1 MDLITRFSNGQVITT
16 DVVSDVVNSFGSD
29 AAREIF
35 IREPHLIKF
44 MPTVIA
50 AGMASGIRVEFRV
63 ATNAA
68 LTGSPL
74 VIGDS
79 GVILP
84 AQLEVVGINALHQFR
99 TRPIA
104 LPSGYDFWGI
114 YYNVVNS
121 ALSGGFALRTWL
133 ADEGPESAE
142 PPM

>member
-1 MDLITRFSNGQVITT
+1 MDLITRFSNAQVITT
-16 DVVSDVVNSFGSD
+16 DVVSDIVNSFDSD
-29 AAREIF
+29 AAREVF
-35 IREPHLIKF
+35 IKEPHLIKAI
-44 MPTVIA
+44 VAVLA
-50 AGMASGIRVEFRV
+50 AGGAEGIRIEFRV

-79 GVILP
+79 GILLP
-84 AQLEVVGINALHQFR
+84 AQLEAVGVMHQFR

-114 YYNVVNS
+114 YYNVVSS
-121 ALSGGFALRTWL
+121 AFSGGFALTTWL
-133 ADEGPESAE
+133 ADEGAESAD